1 MKKMSYW
8 VKPVALLALVL
19 STVVGATNATAAT
32 YSSTATVNKNPKSE
46 PVGDRNRD
54 NVLLAR
60 MRVGECRAVARSTF
74 VYQERSGANRIRA
87 LQVSDRVTLAEDNSR
102 DGWIAISSPISGFV
116 QARDLKLC
124 SDAVPVAPAQPNP
137 SSANLCRQVTYPGKE
152 GVAVRTRPNISSTQ
166 VGTLFFGARVTLA
179 KPPQF
184 IVDDSGR
191 EWVRISAPIVGWM
204 SNGFPAAGDINLEAC
219 P

>member
-8 VKPVALLALVL
+8 VKPVALLAVVL
-19 STVVGATNATAAT
+19 SVVGAMKATAT
-32 YSSTATVNKNPKSE
+32 DSTSTTTVNKRLESE
-46 PVGDRNRD
+46 SSSDRNRG
-54 NVLLAR
+54 NVQLAR

-74 VYQERSGANRIRA
+74 VYQERSTTNRIRA
-87 LQVSDRVTLAEDNSR
+87 LQTSDRVVLAEDSSR

-124 SDAVPVAPAQPNP
+124 SDAPPASPSRP
-137 SSANLCRQVTYPGKE
+137 SLSSANLCRQVTYRGKE
-152 GVAVRTRPNISSTQ
+152 GVAVRGRPNSSSSQ
-166 VGTLFFGARVTLA
+166 VGTLFFGARVTLGN
-179 KPPQF
+179 PPQF
-184 IVDDSGR
+184 LVDDTGR
-191 EWVRISAPIVGWM
+191 EWVRITAPIVGWM